1 MKPHPGNPKI
11 FLKTLQLQV
20 QSRRR
25 CRHPAACEVFR
36 KEISS
41 VSPPLTAGLWL
52 CCRLAEDRGPEETGA
67 AAAGWA
73 GHTGQQARRAGQGPG
88 RPGKR
93 VSYLKTL
100 NTSIK
105 TLSCTA
111 GAPVVSQTSP
121 RSCGRRESSASL
133 PCGAPARVGSLPGHR
148 RQVKGQNVAPG
159 TGPLHRWCSGV
170 HRGTSCFT
178 CLPLTPTPPRDI
190 WPFDLL
196 PSAGPRRRTS
206 TWRGRWSRT
215 KARWPRKRR
224 SASFSDCQQT
234 QPTNVAD
241 KRNVSHDYYR
251 SFYLIEESRHFCQL
265 LESLWGLCSGQI
277 NRRDSAERRGPATPL
292 HQLFTDSDRPPLF
305 LFYFFLNLNSAL
317 LSRERYLCNKHEYV
331 WDEGSAQPVC
341 SSLRLNVETRHSL
354 WWIWGT
360 AQQWGKFYS
369 YFFSFLFLSPHHIQK
384 MMRWV
389 DFSVRL
395 FKEKQ
400 RDNIALFKLL
410 HYLTV
415 SFNYLTFYL

>member
-1 MKPHPGNPKI
+1 M
-11 FLKTLQLQV
+11 
-20 QSRRR
+20 
-25 CRHPAACEVFR
+25 
-36 KEISS
+36 
-41 VSPPLTAGLWL
+41 
-52 CCRLAEDRGPEETGA
+52 
-67 AAAGWA
+67 
-73 GHTGQQARRAGQGPG
+73 
-88 RPGKR
+88 
-93 VSYLKTL
+93 
-100 NTSIK
+100 
-105 TLSCTA
+105 
-111 GAPVVSQTSP
+111 
-121 RSCGRRESSASL
+121 
-133 PCGAPARVGSLPGHR
+133 APAVLP
-148 RQVKGQNVAPG
+148 VSAP
-159 TGPLHRWCSGV
+159 P
-170 HRGTSCFT
+170 
-178 CLPLTPTPPRDI
+178 PLTPTPPRDI

-196 PSAGPRRRTS
+196 PSAGLRRRTS

-251 SFYLIEESRHFCQL
+251 SFYLIVESRHFCQL

-292 HQLFTDSDRPPLF
+292 HQLFTDSDCPA
-305 LFYFFLNLNSAL
+305 LFYLIFFFDLNSAL
-317 LSRERYLCNKHEYV
+317 LSRERYLCVTNMNT
-331 WDEGSAQPVC
+331 C
-341 SSLRLNVETRHSL
+341 ETRAAHSL
-354 WWIWGT
+354 CAACSVWMWRPGT
-360 AQQWGKFYS
+360 VCGGFEVQHNNGGNFTLICFL
-369 YFFSFLFLSPHHIQK
+369 FFSFLFSPHHIQK